1 LERTLRKVRALVVDD
16 SRVMRSIVIRTLQQT
31 NLAEWEFVEAENGA
45 DALARC
51 DLAGIDIIL
60 ADWNMPRMTGIEF
73 VRKVRSDSRYNVIP
87 IVMVTSEK
95 TQAKKTQ
102 ALDFS
107 GVDAYL
113 AKPFTVEQMRETLR
127 KWIELSAWGRAFQS
141 PATSRDAAPAGPMS
155 GTRL

>member
-1 LERTLRKVRALVVDD
+1 
-16 SRVMRSIVIRTLQQT
+16 MRSIVIRSLQQT

-45 DALARC
+45 DALEKC
-51 DLAGIDIIL
+51 DLDQIDIIL

-73 VRKVRSDSRYNVIP
+73 VRKVRSDSRYDVLP

-95 TQAKKTQ
+95 TQAKMTQ

-113 AKPFTVEQMRETLR
+113 PKPFTVEQMREKLSPL
-127 KWIELSAWGRAFQS
+127 IELSAWGSAS
-141 PATSRDAAPAGPMS
+141 DTPPGRDAAPAAPVFGSRP
-155 GTRL
+155 